1 MTGPLFEDRQTINVL
16 VLELAT
22 MVVAIALTFSA
33 SFLTVF
39 RLEDVVIF
47 VASSVVVIWFWWD
60 YVMDRLR
67 YPPLST
73 SFPYLDVLVLISI
86 SIIPFAV
93 RENSIAYVSG
103 VISFLLVVW
112 ALMMSRIVS
121 ERGSVMSTETASEIR
136 DEVVQRASVGL
147 LMIGVALLG
156 IYSTFFATL
165 MLAFLVS
172 SLIALNINERRQ
184 RRAARLAI
192 ALGSKLDETVK

>member
-1 MTGPLFEDRQTINVL
+1 
-16 VLELAT
+16 